1 MASDINSG
9 VIVGRVTRDAELR
22 YTGSGQALCNFC
34 IASNRRMKKGDQWI
48 DEASFV
54 DLTLWG
60 KQAEGLNKYLVK
72 GTQVAVNYALEQQR
86 WESEGKKHS
95 KLVPN
100 VQDIQLLGGRREGGE
115 APQERQNQEP
125 PRGEQGPS
133 DPYRDDI
140 PFGPHAM

>member
-9 VIVGRVTRDAELR
+9 VIVGRITRDAELR

-60 KQAEGLNKYLVK
+60 KQAEGLNKYLTK
-72 GTQVAVNYALEQQR
+72 GTQVAVQYTLIQQR
-86 WESEGKKHS
+86 WEKDGQKHS

-100 VQDIQLLGGRREGGE
+100 VEDIQLIGGKREGGE
-115 APQERQNQEP
+115 SPQDRQEP
-125 PRGEQGPS
+125 PMNPRTYE
-133 DPYRDDI
+133 DP
-140 PFGPHAM
+140 PF